1 MVKSKITKKYNLVAD
16 KFFENVTMETG
27 SYF

>member
-16 KFFENVTMETG
+16 KIFKNVTMETG